1 MQHPGVFPQLD
12 LASALAAGNGDRNRR
27 RRRRALWRAL
37 RLAQGWLRDLAT
49 TTAVAAVAVSAGL
62 FFGGQSLF
70 TKASGLLVRFRD
82 YIVERRQGAVGGGN
96 AGQGER
102 EALLDGAVESIA
114 RLSGEVEAVRG
125 DLTMA
130 RHEVALVRAEKDIL
144 AHDLVQA
151 RGRVSLLEQQ
161 LQQLQQQD

>member
-1 MQHPGVFPQLD
+1 MQRPGVFNTPLD
-12 LASALAAGNGDRNRR
+12 VANAHALGAGNGGLNRR
-27 RRRRALWRAL
+27 RLRRALR
-37 RLAQGWLRDLAT
+37 RAQGWLWDLAT
-49 TTAVAAVAVSAGL
+49 TTAVAAVAVAAGL
-62 FFGGQSLF
+62 FFGAGLV
-70 TKASGLLVRFRD
+70 SGLLVRFRD
-82 YIVERRQGAVGGGN
+82 YIAERRQGAVGGGN
-96 AGQGER
+96 AGQGGR

-130 RHEVALVRAEKDIL
+130 RHEVALVGAEKDIL

-161 LQQLQQQD
+161 LQQLQQQQD